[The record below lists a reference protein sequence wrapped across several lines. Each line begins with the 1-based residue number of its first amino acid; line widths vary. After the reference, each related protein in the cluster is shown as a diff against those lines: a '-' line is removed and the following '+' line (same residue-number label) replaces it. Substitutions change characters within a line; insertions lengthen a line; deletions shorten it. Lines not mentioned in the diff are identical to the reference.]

1 METNLLQDK
10 LERVITSSAK
20 VARRATSLEPI
31 AYVVVNV
38 YADDLIRQDLK
49 LSVPVFRALGGGFL
63 SVLEDMFS
71 SLNAWLVGSD
81 EFRRTVDMSKEQRDL
96 INRISSAVVRDGQF
110 SFNIISLIPLL
121 GGLKTSVP
129 VIYQVVDVV
138 AAPSQDASEADIVV
152 IKSLHSKTYHGD
164 ASLLNKD
171 MLTQPEAMH
180 LFEVA
185 QKAMEKKGE
194 IGTMSGM
201 SNNEVRNLN
210 W

>member
-10 LERVITSSAK
+10 LERVVTSSAK

-38 YADDLIRQDLK
+38 YADDLIRQDLR

-71 SLNAWLVGSD
+71 SLNSWLVSTD
-81 EFRRTVDMSKEQRDL
+81 EFRRTVDMSSEQRDL
-96 INRISSAVVRDGQF
+96 VNRISSAVIRDGQF

-138 AAPSQDASEADIVV
+138 STPSQEIGEADIAI

-171 MLTQPEAMH
+171 ILTQPEAMR

-185 QKAMEKKGE
+185 QKAMERKNE
-194 IGTMSGM
+194 MSSASGI
-201 SNNEVRNLN
+201 SGNEVRNLN